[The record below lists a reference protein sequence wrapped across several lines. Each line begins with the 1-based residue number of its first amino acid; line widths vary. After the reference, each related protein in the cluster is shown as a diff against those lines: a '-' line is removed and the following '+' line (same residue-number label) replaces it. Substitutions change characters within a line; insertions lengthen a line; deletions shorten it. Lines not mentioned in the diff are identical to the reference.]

1 MKQKNKTIKQKGRRT
16 KRFKRARHQKQKR
29 NKTGRQLNKQDRDTL
44 WKPKK
49 TKKLGNKQK
58 QRSIGKRRNANG
70 KRYAHNNGN
79 RNGETTTNDD

>member
-16 KRFKRARHQKQKR
+16 KRLKRTRHQQT
-29 NKTGRQLNKQDRDTL
+29 KTKQDGKTTKQTRQGHIMET
-44 WKPKK
+44 KK